1 MITMMLM
8 SGIRLSG
15 EQIQEQL
22 ANAIDL
28 IVYAELY
35 VDGVRRITNIT
46 DLVSAREGGN
56 KIELADIFTFKQ
68 EKIDVNGNV
77 IGNWVLNKKKP
88 SCYHRFVKYNIPL
101 PEGLFT

>member
-22 ANAIDL
+22 ASSIDL

-35 VDGVRRITNIT
+35 VDGVRRVTNIT
-46 DLVSAREGGN
+46 DLVSAKEGG
-56 KIELADIFTFKQ
+56 KIALVDVFTYKQ
-68 EKIDVNGNV
+68 EKIDDKGNV
-77 IGNWVLNKKKP
+77 IGDWVINKQKP
-88 SCYHRFVKYNIPL
+88 SCYNKFVKFNVPL
-101 PEGLFT
+101 PEGMFT